1 MLIIINIIAKIITVL
16 AGLFGV
22 LYKGIRSGKT
32 ITAAGIATI
41 IIICLSTALA
51 YTTDVMKEDEASKI
65 SRQELRLQI
74 SKNYE
79 DSLSYINTID
89 SIASVME
96 YPLSAEYFQPEL
108 QQTEEP
114 Q

>member
-1 MLIIINIIAKIITVL
+1 
-16 AGLFGV
+16 
-22 LYKGIRSGKT
+22 
-32 ITAAGIATI
+32 
-41 IIICLSTALA
+41 
-51 YTTDVMKEDEASKI
+51 MKEDDASKI

-79 DSLSYINTID
+79 DSLSYINAID

-96 YPLSAEYFQPEL
+96 YPLSAEYFQPE
-108 QQTEEP
+108 QPQTEEP